1 MWRIVKTLPLLTLL
15 GSLGAPALAG
25 QSSARDFGDE
35 ILGHFQSSTM
45 KVGALAEGMPE
56 NLYGW
61 RPGDGVMTVA
71 HVYAHI
77 THYNFMY
84 LRDNMGIAAPPGVD
98 VDNIES
104 IEDKARILELFQQSV
119 EHVRGA
125 VGHMSDHELAASTR
139 LYGRD
144 VPKWAV
150 MMQLVAHM
158 NEHLGQSIAYARM
171 NGIVPPWSR

>member
-1 MWRIVKTLPLLTLL
+1 MTRILRAVPVLLLL
-15 GSLGAPALAG
+15 GWPGGAALAA
-25 QSSARDFGDE
+25 QSSAGDVADE
-35 ILGHFQSSTM
+35 IMGHFQSSTN
-45 KVGALAEGMPE
+45 KVGALAAAVPE
-56 NLYGW
+56 ELYGW
-61 RPGDGVMTVA
+61 SPGEGVMTVA
-71 HVYAHI
+71 QVYAHI

-84 LRDNMGIAAPPGVD
+84 LRDNMGIAAPAGVH
-98 VDNIES
+98 VDDIES
-104 IEDKARILELFQQSV
+104 IEDKAKILALFDQSV

-125 VGHMSDHELAASTR
+125 IGHLSPGDLAAPTR

-171 NGIVPPWSR
+171 NGIAPPWSR